1 MKRKQIVRPGVK
13 LQDHYKYI
21 HLEIVRFSFTIE
33 FYTKRLPSW
42 FFTDCSFSIS

>member
-1 MKRKQIVRPGVK
+1 MIYETKQIVRPGVK

-33 FYTKRLPSW
+33 LYKELVGFLQIALSL
-42 FFTDCSFSIS
+42 FS